1 VIRRG
6 ALAVLTFLALVA
18 AGAGATAVPAA
29 AAPKP
34 RASLNDLENEV
45 MCVLCKVPLQV
56 AGDAPQAVAERQ
68 FIKGLIARGE
78 TKRQIKRALVAQYG
92 PQVLANPP
100 AHGFT
105 LSAYLVPI
113 LAVVAAVV
121 LLALALPRW
130 RRRSRAPSP
139 GAAAG
144 PALNAAD
151 AQRLDEDLA
160 RFDR

>member
-1 VIRRG
+1 VIRRVV
-6 ALAVLTFLALVA
+6 AIAVLSALLPASA
-18 AGAGATAVPAA
+18 AT

-34 RASLNDLENEV
+34 RASLNDLEDEV

-68 FIKGLIARGE
+68 FIKALIARGE
-78 TKRQIKRALVAQYG
+78 TKQQIKDALVAQYG

-100 AHGFT
+100 AHGFS

-113 LAVVAAVV
+113 LGVVAAAI
-121 LLALALPRW
+121 LLALTLPRW
-130 RRRSRAPSP
+130 RRRSRAPAP
-139 GAAAG
+139 AAAAG
-144 PALNAAD
+144 PALNSAD
-151 AQRLDEDLA
+151 ARRLDEDLA

>member
-1 VIRRG
+1 VIRR
-6 ALAVLTFLALVA
+6 AVLLILTLVA
-18 AGAGATAVPAA
+18 AAVPAA
-29 AAPKP
+29 SATAAPKP
-34 RASLNDLENEV
+34 KASLNDLETEV

-78 TKRQIKRALVAQYG
+78 TKRQIKDALVAQYG

-100 AHGFT
+100 AHGFS

-113 LAVVAAVV
+113 LGVVAAVV

-139 GAAAG
+139 AAAAG
-144 PALNAAD
+144 PALNTAD
-151 AQRLDEDLA
+151 ARRLDEDLA

>member
-1 VIRRG
+1 VIRR
-6 ALAVLTFLALVA
+6 AALVLLIAALTLAPAGAA
-18 AGAGATAVPAA
+18 AGA
-29 AAPKP
+29 KP
-34 RASLNDLENEV
+34 RASLSDLETEV

-68 FIKGLIARGE
+68 FIKDLIAKGR
-78 TKRQIKRALVAQYG
+78 TKKQIKDALVAQYG

-100 AHGFT
+100 AHGFS

-113 LAVVAAVV
+113 LAVVAALA

-130 RRRSRAPSP
+130 RRRSRAP
-139 GAAAG
+139 AAAAATG
-144 PALNAAD
+144 PGLDPAD
-151 AQRLDEDLA
+151 ARRLDEDLA

>member
-1 VIRRG
+1 MRRI
-6 ALAVLTFLALVA
+6 ALVTLPLLTALVA
-18 AGAGATAVPAA
+18 TAASAA
-29 AAPKP
+29 PKPKP

-68 FIKGLIARGE
+68 FIKGLIGRGE
-78 TKRQIKRALVAQYG
+78 TKQQIKDALVAQYG

-100 AHGFT
+100 AHGFS

-113 LAVVAAVV
+113 VGVVAAAV

-130 RRRSRAPSP
+130 RRRSRAPAP
-139 GAAAG
+139 AAATG
-144 PALNAAD
+144 PALDPAD
-151 AQRLDEDLA
+151 ARRLDEDLA

>member
-1 VIRRG
+1 VIRR
-6 ALAVLTFLALVA
+6 AVLLILTLVA
-18 AGAGATAVPAA
+18 AAVPAA
-29 AAPKP
+29 SATAAPKP
-34 RASLNDLENEV
+34 KASLNDLETEV

-78 TKRQIKRALVAQYG
+78 TKQQIKDALVAQYG

-100 AHGFT
+100 AHGFS

-113 LAVVAAVV
+113 LGVVAAVV

-139 GAAAG
+139 AAAAG
-144 PALNAAD
+144 PALNTAD
-151 AQRLDEDLA
+151 ARRLDEDLA

>member
-1 VIRRG
+1 VIRR
-6 ALAVLTFLALVA
+6 AVLLILALVA
-18 AGAGATAVPAA
+18 AAVPAA
-29 AAPKP
+29 SATAAPKP
-34 RASLNDLENEV
+34 KASLNDLETEV

-78 TKRQIKRALVAQYG
+78 TKRQIKDALVAQYG

-100 AHGFT
+100 AHGFS

-113 LAVVAAVV
+113 LGVVAAVV
-121 LLALALPRW
+121 LLAVALPRW
-130 RRRSRAPSP
+130 RRRSRASAP
-139 GAAAG
+139 AAAAA
-144 PALNAAD
+144 PALNTAD
-151 AQRLDEDLA
+151 ARRLDEDLA

>member
-1 VIRRG
+1 VIRR
-6 ALAVLTFLALVA
+6 AVLLVLALL
-18 AGAGATAVPAA
+18 AA
-29 AAPKP
+29 AAPAASAAGPKP
-34 RASLNDLENEV
+34 RASLSDLETEV

-78 TKRQIKRALVAQYG
+78 TKQQIKDALVAQYG

-100 AHGFT
+100 AHGFS

-113 LAVVAAVV
+113 LGVVAAVV

-130 RRRSRAPSP
+130 RRRSRAPTP
-139 GAAAG
+139 AAAAG
-144 PALNAAD
+144 PGLNTAD

>member
-1 VIRRG
+1 VIRR
-6 ALAVLTFLALVA
+6 AVLLILTLVA
-18 AGAGATAVPAA
+18 AAVPAA
-29 AAPKP
+29 SATAAPKP
-34 RASLNDLENEV
+34 KASLNDLETEV

-78 TKRQIKRALVAQYG
+78 TKRQIKDALVAQYG

-100 AHGFT
+100 AHGFS

-113 LAVVAAVV
+113 LGVVAAVV

-139 GAAAG
+139 AAAAG
-144 PALNAAD
+144 PALNSAD
-151 AQRLDEDLA
+151 ARRLDEDLA

>member
-1 VIRRG
+1 MRR
-6 ALAVLTFLALVA
+6 AVLIALALVTA
-18 AGAGATAVPAA
+18 IVATATAGAS

-68 FIKGLIARGE
+68 FIKGLIARGD
-78 TKRQIKRALVAQYG
+78 TKQQIKDALLAQYG
-92 PQVLANPP
+92 PQVLADPP
-100 AHGFT
+100 AHGFS

-113 LAVVAAVV
+113 LGVVAAVV

-139 GAAAG
+139 AAAAS
-144 PALNAAD
+144 PALNSAD
-151 AQRLDEDLA
+151 ARRLDEDLA